1 MTSLSGLPV
10 AFRALFS
17 SFLVIIGI
25 GYLTALSL
33 LYFVDIEPHQ
43 KLGQGL
49 VQGISQNYH
58 GAPRGTRLRA
68 ALMGPMAKKLSA
80 EERSRIFQWMD
91 KGALEDDFASV
102 EPIFSEICSDCHS
115 PEKGLPIPP
124 LTNYAEV
131 ARVVRKDP
139 GPSISQLARVS
150 HIHLFGISIIFLL
163 TGAIFSL
170 SATPLWL
177 RVSLVVLPY
186 VTIVMD
192 VGSWWATKYLD
203 PVFAYIVIGGGA
215 LMGLALASQILDL
228 TMGNVDP
235 TTARASC
242 ADARRGPGVLER
254 DDFSSNLHPG
264 LSFCLSMISA
274 QTRSAFVARGK
285 TASTFPDHAPGAGTA
300 AAATRPGA

>member
-1 MTSLSGLPV
+1 LFVHVGRNDFGNRYLGRRGRPADSKSDAASREIHFTNRSHNIPVKVLLMPSLNTLPL

-58 GAPRGTRLRA
+58 GAPRGTRMRA

-80 EERSRIFQWMD
+80 EERNRIFQWMD
-91 KGALEDDFASV
+91 KGALADDFASV

-115 PEKGLPIPP
+115 PEKGLPIPAM
-124 LTNYAEV
+124 TNYSEV
-131 ARVVRKDP
+131 ARVVRGDR

-170 SATPLWL
+170 SETPTWL
-177 RVSLVVLPY
+177 RVSLLVLPY

-215 LMGLALASQILDL
+215 LMGLSLASQILISL
-228 TMGNVDP
+228 WEMWVGSARKRAAPVLAA
-235 TTARASC
+235 ARAS
-242 ADARRGPGVLER
+242 
-254 DDFSSNLHPG
+254 
-264 LSFCLSMISA
+264 
-274 QTRSAFVARGK
+274 
-285 TASTFPDHAPGAGTA
+285 
-300 AAATRPGA
+300 